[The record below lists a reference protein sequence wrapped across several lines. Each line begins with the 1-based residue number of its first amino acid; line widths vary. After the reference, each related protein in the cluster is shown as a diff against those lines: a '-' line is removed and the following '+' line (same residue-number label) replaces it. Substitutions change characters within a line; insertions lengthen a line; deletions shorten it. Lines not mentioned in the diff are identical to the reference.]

1 MNGRLLWYGS
11 VAAVVVGLLD
21 SIYLT
26 YSKLTHQAVFCG
38 TYGGCETVNN
48 SPYSEIAGIP
58 VALLGVGAYLVLLA
72 LLFLEGQ
79 GGYWRENGPILVFGI
94 SLAGVIYSLYLTWI
108 EIAVI
113 HAICPYCVVSA
124 VAMVILFIFSSLR
137 LFRGQEQTNP
147 I

>member
-1 MNGRLLWYGS
+1 MNDRMLWYAS
-11 VAAVVVGLLD
+11 IAAGVVVLVD
-21 SIYLT
+21 SIYLS

-38 TYGGCETVNN
+38 TYGGCETVNS

-58 VALLGVGAYLVLLA
+58 IAILGVGAYLVLLG
-72 LLFLEGQ
+72 LLFLERR
-79 GGYWRENGPILVFGI
+79 GGYWRVNGPILVFGL
-94 SLAGVIYSLYLTWI
+94 SLAGVLYSAYLTWI

-124 VAMVILFIFSSLR
+124 VAITFLFIFTSLR